1 MKSLKYSAAVLF
13 ALLVS
18 MLSAGEVAVGMDKAA
33 VIQRLGKPAKELGTA
48 EKSILYW
55 DAVVV
60 TFRNG
65 KVASFEEKTAPARRA
80 PSEKEA
86 AFLST
91 AREISRGFTRGLAKD
106 GYARLVA
113 DLEQAVDALRGAS
126 VDERLVLRMT
136 EYAEAHRTLLN
147 MWNTE
152 VALDAEGRVIAP
164 KAAAPNSKWII
175 FVSREKNPAG
185 FALIAE
191 AVRHHRYK
199 PASGD
204 GESYVIG
211 SVNGLWNFTEWR
223 YWNPIESRLRELN
236 ITF

>member
-1 MKSLKYSAAVLF
+1 MKFPKCFAAVLF
-13 ALLVS
+13 VLSVS
-18 MLSAGEVAVGMDKAA
+18 VLSAGEVAVGMDRAE
-33 VIQRLGKPAKELGTA
+33 VVRRLGKPTKELGTS

-65 KVASFEEKTAPARRA
+65 KVASFEEKAAPARRE
-80 PSEKEA
+80 PSEREA

-91 AREISRGFTRGLAKD
+91 AREMSRGFNRGLTKD
-106 GYARLVA
+106 GYARRVV
-113 DLEQAVDALRGAS
+113 DLEQAIDALRGESA
-126 VDERLVLRMT
+126 DERLVLRMT

-164 KAAAPNSKWII
+164 KAAAPNAKWII

-191 AVRHHRYK
+191 AVRHQRYQ
-199 PASGD
+199 PVSGD